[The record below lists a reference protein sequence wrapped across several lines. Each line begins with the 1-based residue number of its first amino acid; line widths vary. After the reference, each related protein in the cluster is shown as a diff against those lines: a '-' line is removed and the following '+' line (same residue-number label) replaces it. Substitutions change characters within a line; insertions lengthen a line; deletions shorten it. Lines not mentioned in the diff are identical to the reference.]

1 MLSRERLSESVRYR
15 YTTLERIGSD
25 SQFGLEGITGELTF
39 GPKPGAID
47 KG

>member
-1 MLSRERLSESVRYR
+1 MSNPVKGTPRVAFPM
-15 YTTLERIGSD
+15 SD
-25 SQFGLEGITGELTF
+25 FNLGLRVTGGLTF